1 VIPSSLGQ
9 ASATVF
15 AECRCRGLSF
25 ACEGPLSGVRNLI
38 VIACGLALIAFGF
51 VSLAAGSITLAP
63 ILLVAGYCVV
73 IPVGIILGVR
83 DGRRNPRGSGETG
96 GE

>member
-1 VIPSSLGQ
+1 M
-9 ASATVF
+9 
-15 AECRCRGLSF
+15 
-25 ACEGPLSGVRNLI
+25 SGVRNLI

-73 IPVGIILGVR
+73 IPVGIMVGVQ
-83 DGRRNPRGSGETG
+83 RRKRSPRETG
-96 GE
+96 DTRANSSAG

>member
-1 VIPSSLGQ
+1 M
-9 ASATVF
+9 
-15 AECRCRGLSF
+15 
-25 ACEGPLSGVRNLI
+25 SGVKNLI

-73 IPVGIILGVR
+73 IPVGIMVGVKR
-83 DGRRNPRGSGETG
+83 RGRPTQDSGETRANSSVG
-96 GE
+96 

>member
-1 VIPSSLGQ
+1 M
-9 ASATVF
+9 
-15 AECRCRGLSF
+15 
-25 ACEGPLSGVRNLI
+25 SGVKNLI

-73 IPVGIILGVR
+73 IPVGIMVGVKRGGRSSR
-83 DGRRNPRGSGETG
+83 DTGETRANSSAG
-96 GE
+96 